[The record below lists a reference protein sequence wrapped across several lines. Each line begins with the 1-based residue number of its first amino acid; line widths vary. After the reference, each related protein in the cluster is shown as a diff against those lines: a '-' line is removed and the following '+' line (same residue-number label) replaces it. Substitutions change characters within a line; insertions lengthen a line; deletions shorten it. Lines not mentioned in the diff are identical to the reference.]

1 MTKILF
7 INPPQDRTGNL
18 VNKNQLE
25 WIPLGLCYLSA
36 IAKQQGYET
45 KVIDLARSTWTEVE
59 QVLKTENPD
68 ILGLSCWSDIRF
80 STIRTSDIAR
90 RLNKNVKII
99 IGGSHAS
106 FFPEHMFKLTS
117 VDVVVIGEG
126 EQTLKELLI
135 AYKSNKPVTKIQ
147 GIAYKKNNKI
157 IITKPRKLIDN
168 LDQIPFPVYD
178 GLDLSKYRGDD
189 KFSIKNGVIN
199 GMMISSRGCPY
210 QCTFCS
216 TCLYWKRKWRARSPI
231 NTVNE
236 MEELYNKYQVTNI
249 RFWDD
254 HFTLNQSRAIQI
266 CKEIIKRGLHKK
278 LSWSTSLRVDC
289 LNDRTIKWMKK
300 AGCNKLIFG
309 VESGSETILANIKKG
324 FKVKHIKKAF
334 KLCHKYGVYA
344 NASIM
349 VGNKGE
355 NNQTIQETIQVLN
368 EIKPDNLIRGGS
380 VLIVFPNT
388 EIYQEMKQAGKIT
401 DEYWLSDNSM
411 PYYTLE
417 NNLEK
422 NILLGNKLTFGL
434 MTRKE
439 KVRYILTKGLCILF
453 TNPKKMFK
461 LIKYYITRK
470 VSRSC

>member
-45 KVIDLARSTWTEVE
+45 KVIDLARSTWTAVE
-59 QVLKTENPD
+59 KTLIKENPD
-68 ILGLSCWSDIRF
+68 ILGLSCWTDIRF
-80 STIRTSDIAR
+80 STFKTSNIAKK
-90 RLNKNVKII
+90 LNKNIKII

-117 VDVVVIGEG
+117 ADVVVIGEG
-126 EQTLKELLI
+126 EQTLRELLI
-135 AYKSNKPVTKIQ
+135 AYKNNKPISKIL
-147 GIAYKKNNKI
+147 GIAYKHKNKV
-157 IITKPRKLIDN
+157 IITKPRELIDN
-168 LDQIPFPVYD
+168 LDNIPFPVYD

-189 KFSIKNGVIN
+189 KFSIKKDVIN

-236 MEELYNKYQVTNI
+236 MEMLYTQHQVTNI

-254 HFTLNQSRAIQI
+254 HFTLDKQRAIEI

-278 LSWSTSLRVDC
+278 LTWSTSLRVDC

-309 VESGSETILANIKKG
+309 VESGSETILKNIKKG

-355 NNQTIQETIQVLN
+355 NSQTIQETIQVLN

-388 EIYQEMKQAGKIT
+388 EIYFEIKRAGLI
-401 DEYWLSDNSM
+401 SDNFWLEDKPM

-417 NNLEK
+417 NTLEQT
-422 NILLGNKLTFGL
+422 ILLGNQLTFGL
-434 MTRKE
+434 MSAKQ
-439 KVRYILTKGLCILF
+439 KFFYVFTKGAYVLF
-453 TNPKKMFK
+453 TNPMRIFK
-461 LIKYYITRK
+461 IGYAYIKGARK
-470 VSRSC
+470 